1 MEAVVAETGED
12 AVTMETGEDSVTM
25 EATENAIIAA
35 TGEAAADADQESCFG
50 STALR
55 HTRTSTVM

>member
-1 MEAVVAETGED
+1 MEEAVVEAVVVETGED
-12 AVTMETGEDSVTM
+12 AVTME
-25 EATENAIIAA
+25 ATEDAVLAA
-35 TGEAAADADQESCFG
+35 TGEAAADVDQESCFG